1 MVFCGI
7 LLEDKKHIMSE
18 EVMKE
23 IQNQRMNTLLEMEMS
38 NEEHRW
44 RMFDDEEAE
53 VLVMVADMV
62 VAELVD
68 ELGDKL
74 GRNF

>member
-1 MVFCGI
+1 
-7 LLEDKKHIMSE
+7 
-18 EVMKE
+18 
-23 IQNQRMNTLLEMEMS
+23 MNTLLEMEMS

>member
-1 MVFCGI
+1 
-7 LLEDKKHIMSE
+7 
-18 EVMKE
+18 
-23 IQNQRMNTLLEMEMS
+23 MNTLLEMEMS

-74 GRNF
+74 GRNYWFICNFSIA